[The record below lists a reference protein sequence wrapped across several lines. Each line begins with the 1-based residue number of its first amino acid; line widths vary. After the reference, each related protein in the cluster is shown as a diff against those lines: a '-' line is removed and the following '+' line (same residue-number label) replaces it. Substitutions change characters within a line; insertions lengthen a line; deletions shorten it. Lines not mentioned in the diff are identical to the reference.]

1 VKPPGARN
9 SARHSKEVAQRE
21 PVRRGCCFL
30 PYPYYPRP
38 VLTSLQS
45 VPNMAAL
52 EQVLFG

>member
-1 VKPPGARN
+1 MKPPGARN

-45 VPNMAAL
+45 VPNMAAR